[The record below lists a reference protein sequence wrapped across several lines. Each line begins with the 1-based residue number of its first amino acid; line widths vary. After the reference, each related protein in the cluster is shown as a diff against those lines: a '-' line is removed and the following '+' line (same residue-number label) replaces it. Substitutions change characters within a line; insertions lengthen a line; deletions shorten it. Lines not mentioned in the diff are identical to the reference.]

1 MRVCRLRSAT
11 GNICAHAWH
20 WWSQT
25 ATMTTREPMTTQ
37 RNYYYCC
44 YSRDCRD
51 YCLPLLVPFFKRH
64 SLLLLLPLHNHRQPL
79 SLSDHRQP
87 QASTEPKHP
96 QATKALRMIFGR
108 GTAQRHET
116 MSRRTTMTTMMTT
129 TM

>member
-44 YSRDCRD
+44 YYRYCGDYYYDDDDDDDDLALSLLAPVMPCFACWSLFYSPERCPSRKDVHFFCCYRC
-51 YCLPLLVPFFKRH
+51 YCLRC
-64 SLLLLLPLHNHRQPL
+64 
-79 SLSDHRQP
+79 
-87 QASTEPKHP
+87 
-96 QATKALRMIFGR
+96 
-108 GTAQRHET
+108 HEGD
-116 MSRRTTMTTMMTT
+116 
-129 TM
+129 